1 VPAKETYGT
10 LPISKELGS
19 TKLILSKRV
28 CGEEM
33 RTAFTVVSAA
43 GGPEDKVEGIE
54 LTKLAIRQMS
64 FDSLLE
70 RYEGSV
76 NE

>member
-1 VPAKETYGT
+1 
-10 LPISKELGS
+10 
-19 TKLILSKRV
+19 
-28 CGEEM
+28 M